1 MLANAP
7 CMLEPFTSIY
17 VHAHP
22 CRECL
27 VRSSEKPPRATQRVE
42 GDGCNFPYDPSGPV
56 CAVRA
61 AARAP
66 GGGGVIP
73 SRASIGCA
81 LACRHARHAR
91 QPTGYGYAM
100 CRLSSVCR

>member
-42 GDGCNFPYDPSGPV
+42 GDGCNFPYDPSARCAQCGPPRGR
-56 CAVRA
+56 RA
-61 AARAP
+61 A
-66 GGGGVIP
+66 GV
-73 SRASIGCA
+73 
-81 LACRHARHAR
+81 
-91 QPTGYGYAM
+91 
-100 CRLSSVCR
+100 